1 MGMRIFSCVL
11 GSYARLVRNKLKI
24 NEMKSYILFA
34 VLFVAATVTGCGG
47 HHHDH
52 AANEGGHVHEENLQ
66 LTAYSDDFE
75 VYAEATPFVA
85 GEASDLLSHFTFL
98 KNFKPLEAGKVTAS
112 LIVGTEKV
120 SQVLE
125 KPTRSGIYKFAL
137 TPKVAGKGKILF
149 DIQTAAGTSQIIVP
163 EITVFQDKHDAQH
176 EAAKAV
182 ATSSNGVAFIKE
194 MSWKVDFSTV
204 PCLKEPFGQVIRT
217 MAQVQP
223 SQGDERVVTAKTS
236 GIVVIPEVGLVDG
249 KSVSAGQTLFHIESG
264 EMADNNLTVRYREAE
279 SNYNLTKKE
288 YERKREL
295 AKDKIVSESDLL
307 QAKANYETA
316 EAVYN
321 NLRKNFSAGR
331 QSVTAPISGFVKQL
345 LVRNGEYIEAGQPIV
360 SVSQNRN
367 LFIKA
372 EIQPKYYPLLSNIAD
387 AKFRM
392 LNDDAVYTLDDLN
405 GRLVSYG
412 KSVETN
418 SPLLPVVFQVNN
430 SAQLLPGSFVEMY
443 IKTRGGQPVIT
454 VPNVSLVEEMG
465 NYFVYVQLTPE
476 YFEKR
481 EVKIGQTDGDR
492 TEILSGLSEKE
503 RVVAKGAV
511 LVKLAQATGSLDAE
525 SGHAH

>member
-1 MGMRIFSCVL
+1 
-11 GSYARLVRNKLKI
+11 
-24 NEMKSYILFA
+24 MKSYILFA
-34 VLFVAATVTGCGG
+34 VLFTAATVAGCGS
-47 HHHDH
+47 HQHEH
-52 AANEGGHVHEENLQ
+52 AATEGGHVHEENLQ

-75 VYAEATPFVA
+75 VYAEATPFVT
-85 GEASDLLSHFTFL
+85 GETSDVLSHFTFL
-98 KNFKPLEAGKVTAS
+98 RNFKPLETGKVTAT
-112 LIVGTEKV
+112 LIIGTEKV
-120 SQVLE
+120 SQMLE
-125 KPTRSGIYKFAL
+125 NPTRPGIYKFVL

-149 DIQTAAGTSQIIVP
+149 DIQTTTGNSQIIVP
-163 EITVFQDKHDAQH
+163 EITVYQDKHDAQH
-176 EAAKAV
+176 AASTAV

-204 PCLKEPFGQVIRT
+204 PCLKEPFGAIIRT

-236 GIVVIPEVGLVDG
+236 GIVVIPEAGLVDG
-249 KSVSAGQTLFHIESG
+249 KSVSAGQTLFYIESSD
-264 EMADNNLTVRYREAE
+264 MADNNLSVRYQEAE
-279 SNYNLTKKE
+279 SNYSLTKKE
-288 YERKREL
+288 YERKQEL

-316 EAVYN
+316 QAVYN
-321 NLRKNFSAGR
+321 NLRRNFTAGR
-331 QSVTAPISGFVKQL
+331 HSVTAPISGFVKQL
-345 LVRNGEYIEAGQPIV
+345 LVRNGEYIEAGEPIV

-372 EIQPKYYPLLSNIAD
+372 EIQPKYYSLLNNISG
-387 AKFRM
+387 AKFRI
-392 LNDDAVYTLDDLN
+392 LNDDAIYSLDDLN

-418 SPLLPVVFQVNN
+418 RPLLPIVFQVDNTVEM
-430 SAQLLPGSFVEMY
+430 LPGSFVEMY
-443 IKTRGGQPVIT
+443 IRSRGEQSVIT

-481 EVKIGQTDGDR
+481 EVKIGQTDGER
-492 TEILSGLSEKE
+492 TEILSGLNGQE